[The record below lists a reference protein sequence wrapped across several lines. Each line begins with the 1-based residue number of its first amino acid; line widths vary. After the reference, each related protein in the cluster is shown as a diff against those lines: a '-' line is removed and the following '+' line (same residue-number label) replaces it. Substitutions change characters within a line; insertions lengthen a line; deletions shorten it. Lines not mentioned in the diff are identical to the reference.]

1 MLQWGEEKRLLYSAG
16 EILLVIAAG
25 GMYLAVHFNG

>member
-16 EILLVIAAG
+16 EILLVIVASEDVSSCA
-25 GMYLAVHFNG
+25 F